1 MAIDYNDER
10 FGQVQAEK
18 EATMGKVNDTYN
30 GMINSTDSYYN
41 DLKQATEDYEQKQT
55 ELQQA
60 RTDQMIKEINQNK
73 EQAEKDYLKE
83 QKASYADYAKQTN
96 EYGVNSEQMASAGLS
111 GSGYSESSRVSMYNT
126 YQNRYAIARESYN
139 QAVQN
144 YNNQIAQAELN
155 NNSALAEIAFN
166 SLQKQL
172 ELALEGFQYK
182 NTLLTTKLNT
192 ELEVDNNYYTRY
204 QDVVNQINTENALA
218 EQIRQYNEQMAYQ
231 KERDKVA
238 DSQWQAQ
245 FNSSK
250 KASASGSGGSS
261 KRGSSNVSGSETG
274 GDSNIIDTGAMDT
287 VEVNEEKVS
296 SVVSRLNKLLNT
308 SQGTEMATLYLTK
321 EFQMGNISSTEL
333 DEIKSKLGL

>member
-30 GMINSTDSYYN
+30 GMINGADAYYN
-41 DLKQATEDYEQKQT
+41 DLRQATQSYEQKQS

-60 RTDQMIKEINQNK
+60 RTDQAIKEIHQNK
-73 EQAEKDYLKE
+73 DQAEKDYLKE

-111 GSGYSESSRVSMYNT
+111 GSGYSESSKVSMYNT

-192 ELEVDNNYYTRY
+192 EMDVDNNYYTRY
-204 QDVVNQINTENALA
+204 QDVVNQINTENAFA

-231 KERDKVA
+231 R
-238 DSQWQAQ
+238 QAQ
-245 FNSSK
+245 FNNSK
-250 KASASGSGGSS
+250 KASASGSGSSS
-261 KRGSSNVSGSETG
+261 KKGRSSVSGSETG
-274 GDSNIIDTGAMDT
+274 GDSNIIDTGVMDT

-308 SQGTEMATLYLTK
+308 AQGTQMAISYLTK
-321 EFQMGNISSTEL
+321 EYQTGNISSTEL